1 MSERYLAVVDLGAES
16 GRVHL
21 ARYDGRRLTLE
32 EVHRFANGPVALPQ
46 HLYWNVLALWQEV
59 VSGLRKARRLA
70 GKLDSIGVDTWG
82 VDYALLDER
91 GLLLGMPVHY
101 RDRRTEG
108 LMEEAFTRLS
118 REEIYARTGI
128 QFMPINTLYQ
138 LLAHQREQPRLLEHA
153 THLLLMPDLF
163 HYWLSGE
170 RLCEYTNA
178 TTTQCWSVP
187 QGDWARDLL
196 VRLGLPV
203 HFLPPVVAPGTP
215 LGKLQGELAEELGR
229 AVTIVAPATH
239 DTAAAVAGIPMP
251 ATPHDRAYI
260 SSGTW
265 SLVGLE
271 LSHPQIAQG
280 SASNF
285 TNEGGVF
292 GTVRFLRNVMG
303 LWLLQE
309 CRRSWQEQG
318 QSFTYEQLFALAAG
332 APARTALFDPDHP
345 GFLPPGDMP
354 TRIRQQLGAYSQP
367 VPAVEDIPALVRAIL
382 DSLILRYR
390 QILELAVSITR
401 GALQAIHI
409 VGGGAQNRWL
419 NQGLADATGL
429 MVIAGPIEATAQ
441 GNALLQLVGLGELH
455 SLEEVRAL
463 AANSTATETFL
474 PHPEQRAAWD
484 EAYARFTALFPLIP
498 PPQEQRG
505 C

>member
-21 ARYDGRRLTLE
+21 ARYDGQRLTLE
-32 EVHRFANGPVALPQ
+32 EVHRFANGPVALRR

-59 VSGLRKARRLA
+59 ISGLRKARRLA
-70 GKLDSIGVDTWG
+70 GRLDSIGVDTWG
-82 VDYALLDER
+82 VDYALLDDQ
-91 GLLLGMPVHY
+91 GLLLGLPFHY

-108 LMEEAFTRLS
+108 LMEEVFARVP
-118 REEIYARTGI
+118 REEIYAQTGI

-138 LLAHQREQPRLLEHA
+138 LLAHQREQPHVLETA

-187 QGDWARDLL
+187 QGTWASDLL
-196 VRLGLPV
+196 ARLGLPT

-215 LGKLQGELAEELGR
+215 LGKVQGELAEDLGR
-229 AVTIVAPATH
+229 DVLVIAPATH
-239 DTAAAVAGIPMP
+239 DTAAAVAGIPMRASP
-251 ATPHDRAYI
+251 RDRAYI

-271 LSHPQIAQG
+271 LPQPQIAQG

-285 TNEGGVF
+285 TNEGGIF
-292 GTVRFLRNVMG
+292 GTIRFLRNVMG

-309 CRRSWQEQG
+309 CRRSWQEGG
-318 QSFTYEQLFALAAG
+318 QSFSYEQLLTLAEG
-332 APARTALFDPDHP
+332 APAWAALFDPDHP
-345 GFLPPGDMP
+345 LFLPPGDMP
-354 TRIRQQLGAYSQP
+354 TRIREQLSAHGQP
-367 VPAVEDIPALVRAIL
+367 VPAAEDIPALVRAIL

-390 QILELAVSITR
+390 QVLELAASIT
-401 GALQAIHI
+401 GSALQTIHI

-429 MVIAGPIEATAQ
+429 VVIAGPIEATAQ
-441 GNALLQLVGLGELH
+441 GNALLQLVGLGELR
-455 SLEEVRAL
+455 SLEEVRTL
-463 AANSTATETFL
+463 AARSTVTQTFL
-474 PHPEQRAAWD
+474 PDPERRAAWD
-484 EAYARFTALFPLIP
+484 EAYARFTTLFPLTRP
-498 PPQEQRG
+498 LQ
-505 C
+505 

>member
-21 ARYDGRRLTLE
+21 ARYDGQRLALE
-32 EVHRFANGPVALPQ
+32 EVHRFANGPVALQ
-46 HLYWNVLALWQEV
+46 RHLYWNVLALWQEV
-59 VSGLRKARRLA
+59 ISGLRKARRLA
-70 GKLDSIGVDTWG
+70 GRLDSIGVDTWG
-82 VDYALLDER
+82 VDYVLLDDQ
-91 GLLLGMPVHY
+91 GLLLGLPFHY

-108 LMEEAFTRLS
+108 LMEEVFARVP
-118 REEIYARTGI
+118 REEIYAQTGI

-138 LLAHQREQPRLLEHA
+138 LLAHQREQPHLLENA

-187 QGDWARDLL
+187 HGSWARDLL
-196 VRLGLPV
+196 ARLGLPT
-203 HFLPPVVAPGTP
+203 HFLPQVVAPGTP
-215 LGKLQGELAEELGR
+215 LGTVQGELAEELGEDVQVI
-229 AVTIVAPATH
+229 ASATH

-251 ATPHDRAYI
+251 ANPRDRAYI

-271 LSHPQIAQG
+271 LPQPQIAQG
-280 SASNF
+280 CASNF
-285 TNEGGVF
+285 TNEGGIF

-309 CRRSWQEQG
+309 CRRSWQEG
-318 QSFTYEQLFALAAG
+318 GRSFTYEQLLTLAEE
-332 APARTALFDPDHP
+332 APAWAVLFDPDHP
-345 GFLPPGDMP
+345 LFLPPGDMP
-354 TRIRQQLGAYSQP
+354 ARIRQQLGAHGQP
-367 VPAVEDIPALVRAIL
+367 VPAAEDISTLVRAIL

-390 QILELAVSITR
+390 QVLELAASIT
-401 GALQAIHI
+401 GCALQTVHI

-429 MVIAGPIEATAQ
+429 TVIAGPIEATAQ
-441 GNALLQLVGLGELH
+441 GNALLQLVGLGELR
-455 SLEEVRAL
+455 SLEEVRTL
-463 AANSTATETFL
+463 AARSTITQTFL
-474 PHPEQRAAWD
+474 PDPGWRAAWD
-484 EAYARFTALFPLIP
+484 EAYARFTTLFPLTLP
-498 PPQEQRG
+498 LQ
-505 C
+505 